1 MTTILPV
8 VECFHS
14 LQGEGAHT
22 GRSAY
27 FIRLAICTVGCPWC
41 DTKNSWSEDIHS
53 TTSVEELAT
62 NSAKAKAQGAAFVVI
77 TGGEPLHHNL
87 DDLCNAIRRRTKI
100 TKEESM
106 PIHLETSGVNEL
118 SGSPDWITLSP
129 KKHAPPTDQILSTC
143 QELKVI
149 IHQKDDLLF
158 AEKMAGKIRQ
168 NSSQKPLLFL
178 QAGWNNKHGEN
189 LAFEYVKNNPEWR
202 LSMQTHKWLKI
213 S

>member
-1 MTTILPV
+1 MTSCLPV

-27 FIRLAICTVGCPWC
+27 FIRLAMCNVGCPWC
-41 DTKNSWSEDIHS
+41 DTKHSWSKDLHP
-53 TTSVEELAT
+53 TTSVQKLSQ
-62 NSAKAKAQGAAFVVI
+62 NSAKAKLEGAAFVVI

-87 DDLCNAIRRRTKI
+87 DDLCDAIRDRTKI
-100 TKEESM
+100 TNRKAI

-118 SGSPDWITLSP
+118 SGRPDWITLSP
-129 KKHAPPTDQILSTC
+129 KKHAPPKEQILSTC

-158 AEKMAGKIRQ
+158 AEEMAKKIPE
-168 NSSQKPLLFL
+168 NSSQKTLLFL
-178 QAGWNNKHGEN
+178 QAGWNNKEGAH
-189 LAFEYVKNNPEWR
+189 LAFEYVKNNPQWR
-202 LSMQTHKWLKI
+202 LSMQTHKWLNI
-213 S
+213 N